1 VFLPIGDQP
10 NPRGFTPW
18 VNYALIGVNVAVWLL
33 ISLPLTLRAPD
44 PNDPAVQEL
53 LRQLILGNPQVDPHL
68 IASAVLRRYTAYD
81 IFLVSWGYRP
91 GDPSPIA
98 LMTSMFLH
106 GGWLHLLG
114 NMLFLWIYG
123 DNVEHRLGRIGYLGA
138 YLATGVAAA
147 LGYGAF
153 VPASAGGVPMV
164 GASGAISGVLGF
176 YFLWFP
182 RNKVRL
188 FVLLFVF
195 VDIWL
200 VNARIV
206 LGFYLIVENLLPFLL
221 RSDEGGGGVAY
232 GAHIGGFV
240 AGLAIALAVDQW
252 VKLRCRRQARGC
264 GQEVR
269 PSDLRGGDS
278 DADPDAVSDALRAGN
293 PAEAVQLYLSS
304 PPARRRQVPVP
315 VVHQLAV
322 WLDQEGQPD
331 AALALYSQALGD
343 HPRGPDLDR
352 IFLGIGLVLLHSKG
366 RPTAAY
372 QYLMDA
378 LEADPSPGVE
388 RAAREGL
395 AQIERMQKLRWRGR

>member
-1 VFLPIGDQP
+1 MFLPIGDQP

-18 VNYALIGVNVAVWLL
+18 VNYALIGVNVAVFVL

-44 PNDPAVQEL
+44 PNDPTVQEL

-68 IASAVLRRYTAYD
+68 IASHVLRRFSAYD
-81 IFLVSWGYRP
+81 IFLMTWGYRP
-91 GDPSPIA
+91 ADPSPLA
-98 LMTSMFLH
+98 LLTSMFLH

-123 DNVEHRLGRIGYLGA
+123 DNVEHRLGRVGYLGA

-221 RSDEGGGGVAY
+221 KSNEGGGGVAY

-240 AGLAIALAVDQW
+240 AGLAIAFAIDQW
-252 VKLRCRRQARGC
+252 VKLRRRRHVRGS
-264 GQEVR
+264 GEEAQ
-269 PSDLRGGDS
+269 PTSDPRG
-278 DADPDAVSDALRAGN
+278 DADVVSDALRAGH
-293 PAEAVQLYLSS
+293 PAEAVQLYLSL
-304 PPARRRQVPVP
+304 PPARRRQVPVL
-315 VVHQLAV
+315 VVDRLAV
-322 WLDQEGQPD
+322 WLDKDGQPD
-331 AALALYSQALGD
+331 AALALYSQSLGD

-352 IFLGIGLVLLHSKG
+352 IFLGIGLVLLHGKG

-378 LEADPSPGVE
+378 LDADPSPEVE
-388 RAAREGL
+388 RAAREALG
-395 AQIERMQKLRWRGR
+395 QIERMQKLRWRGRR